1 MTETV
6 PEPDY
11 EGIARV
17 KLSSARESQLVE
29 LCSAKTL
36 TGSNVRANTRALAA
50 LVKLGFAIEI
60 TAFGERAWQITDT
73 GRIRCTTIR

>member
-1 MTETV
+1 MTDTV

-17 KLSSARESQLVE
+17 RLSPARESQLVA

-36 TGSNVRANTRALAA
+36 TVSSYGVDTRALAA
-50 LVKLGFAIEI
+50 LVKLGFASQCS
-60 TAFGERAWQITDT
+60 ASGERAWQITDT
-73 GRIRCTTIR
+73 GRIRCTSIY